1 MTQVPQVSDAQ
12 SSQVK
17 DKGCPLERSPIHPIL
32 IDRDIVDKDVPHAH
46 ANPVPISAGVD
57 QSPKDD
63 GVAAGKRYKVVVR
76 MLSPHRYDMRCDA
89 GSGIHTRGRGISNDL
104 GSPPCC
110 DLKKVVAKILNG
122 VMSPPIVRKPVTYCC
137 EVLFTGS
144 FTYAIWDRQ
153 KET

>member
-57 QSPKDD
+57 ESPKDG

-76 MLSPHRYDMRCDA
+76 MFSPHRYDMRCDA
-89 GSGIHTRGRGISNDL
+89 GRSEERRVG
-104 GSPPCC
+104 
-110 DLKKVVAKILNG
+110 
-122 VMSPPIVRKPVTYCC
+122 
-137 EVLFTGS
+137 
-144 FTYAIWDRQ
+144 
-153 KET
+153 KECRSRW